1 MLRLSWE
8 PLILISKKHIVIL
21 NILYFLFSSL
31 IFLIIKDISFLG
43 ILLLIFIF
51 SLELN
56 LYISLNNIKLILIYK
71 ELFVTILIS
80 YLVGLKGCQVG
91 IVVEVTELGVFK

>member
-1 MLRLSWE
+1 M
-8 PLILISKKHIVIL
+8 IL